1 MQPFPKN
8 ESSDFSKVDTQQ
20 SFVQQ
25 THDSKELMQKE
36 LDVNQ
41 EEQILLDK
49 RIQMMKSFLN
59 ELPSTDPQ
67 YSMLAVQIQM
77 DQIEFDELKVRE
89 MFLIQKLSE

>member
-1 MQPFPKN
+1 MQPFSKKDAP
-8 ESSDFSKVDTQQ
+8 DFSKPEVQQ
-20 SFVQQ
+20 TFVHQ

-49 RIQMMKSFLN
+49 RIRMMKTFIN
-59 ELPSTDPQ
+59 DLPSSDPQ

-77 DQIEFDELKVRE
+77 DQLELDELKVRE
-89 MFLIQKLSE
+89 TFLIQKLSE

>member
-1 MQPFPKN
+1 MQPFPKK
-8 ESSDFSKVDTQQ
+8 EAPDFSKIDVQQ

-49 RIQMMKSFLN
+49 RIRMMKTFLN
-59 ELPSTDPQ
+59 DLPSSDPQ

-77 DQIEFDELKVRE
+77 DQVEMDELKVRE
-89 MFLIQKLSE
+89 TFLVQKLSE